1 MTFILNDKLMFDS
14 TLCDDNVDDY
24 DIFKLKN
31 VLPLKM

>member
-1 MTFILNDKLMFDS
+1 MMFILNDKLMFDI
-14 TLCDDNVDDY
+14 TLCHDDVDEY